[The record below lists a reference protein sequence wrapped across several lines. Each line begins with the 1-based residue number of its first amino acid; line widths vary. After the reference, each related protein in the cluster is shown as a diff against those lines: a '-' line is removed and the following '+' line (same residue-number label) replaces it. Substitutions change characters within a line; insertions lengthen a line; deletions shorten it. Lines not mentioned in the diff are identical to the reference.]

1 MTASHGTALITGA
14 SSGIGAEFARQL
26 AAGGYDLLLV
36 ARREERLQALA
47 ADLQAR
53 HGIQAETLAADLSV
67 DADIA
72 RVETRIAAHGNIT
85 LLVNNAGFNV
95 PGPFSKIPFDRALE
109 MVQLHVT
116 ATMRLTRAVL
126 PGMVAWRSGAI
137 INVSSGAALVPLP
150 GTATYNATKAYLN
163 MLSECLSLEVGRTG
177 VVVQALCPGFT
188 HTELTESQALKD
200 AGVDRLPR
208 WMWQTSD
215 AVVATSLRA
224 LRQPGRA
231 VVVPGLHNRI
241 MFAIATFPL
250 VRGLVRWSLRRAF
263 R

>member
-26 AAGGYDLLLV
+26 AAQGYDLLLV
-36 ARREERLQALA
+36 ARREDRLHALAVELQA
-47 ADLQAR
+47 Q
-53 HGIQAETLAADLSV
+53 HGIQAETLAADLSA
-67 DADIA
+67 DADIT
-72 RVETRIAAHGNIT
+72 RVEQRIAAHGNIT

-95 PGPFSKIPFDRALE
+95 PGPLTKIPFERALE
-109 MVQLHVT
+109 MVQLHVV
-116 ATMRLTRAVL
+116 ATMRLTRAAL
-126 PGMVAWRSGAI
+126 PGMTARRSGAI

-150 GTATYNATKAYLN
+150 GSATYNATKAYLN
-163 MLSECLSLEVGRTG
+163 MLSECLSLEVGHKG

-188 HTELTESQALKD
+188 HTELTETQGMKE
-200 AGVDRLPR
+200 AGLDRLPR

-215 AVVATSLRA
+215 AVVAVSLRA
-224 LRQPGRA
+224 LRQPGRP

-250 VRGLVRWSLRRAF
+250 MRGPVRQLVRRMMR
-263 R
+263 

>member
-1 MTASHGTALITGA
+1 MTASPGTALVTGA

-26 AAGGYDLLLV
+26 AAQGYDLLLV
-36 ARREERLQALA
+36 ARREERLSALA
-47 ADLQAR
+47 AELRAR
-53 HGIQAETLAADLSV
+53 HGIQAEALAADLSA

-72 RVETRIAAHGNIT
+72 RVEQRIAAHGQIT

-95 PGPFSKIPFDRALE
+95 PGPFTKIPFERALE
-109 MVQLHVT
+109 MIQVHVV
-116 ATMRLTRAVL
+116 ATMRLTRAAL
-126 PGMVAWRSGAI
+126 PGMVARGGGAI

-163 MLSECLSLEVGRTG
+163 MLSECLALEVGRKG

-188 HTELTESQALKD
+188 HTELTELEALKQ
-200 AGVDRLPR
+200 AGIDRLPR

-215 AVVATSLRA
+215 AVVAASLRA
-224 LRQPGRA
+224 LRQPGRV
-231 VVVPGLHNRI
+231 VVVPGLHNRAL
-241 MFAIATFPL
+241 FGIATLPL
-250 VRGLVRWSLRRAF
+250 VRGLVRRALRRAL